1 MTRNEAAERLRET
14 LVAFWVPLP
23 EMFDAALAEE
33 RRHVIEQI
41 RERVGFPMGPQASYE
56 YIDFQKLAAILDD
69 LSTPEPLTD
78 NQRKAIAQQALLSTP
93 EQKP

>member
-41 RERVGFPMGPQASYE
+41 WEQIERAQS
-56 YIDFQKLAAILDD
+56 IDAPLGAFEIGLILDD
-69 LSTPEPLTD
+69 LSTL
-78 NQRKAIAQQALLSTP
+78 
-93 EQKP
+93 EQT